1 MKLKPGFITR
11 KVAGR
16 EVAVSSDASQ
26 CDRFIT
32 LNDTAAFLWHLLE
45 SQDLE
50 ESQLVARLLEEYDV
64 DEQTAKEH
72 IAQFVAELRQ
82 QDFLA

>member
-1 MKLKPGFITR
+1 MKLKPGCITR

-45 SQDLE
+45 SQDLTE
-50 ESQLVARLLEEYDV
+50 EQLTAKLLDEYDV
-64 DEQTAKEH
+64 DADTAKAH
-72 IAQFVAELRQ
+72 IAKFVADLKK